1 MDLVC
6 GTRQGV
12 GQWFAWW
19 GGAGELFRNDAVAA
33 SQVVFVRMKIN
44 WQDLDTRDTSPWKDV
59 KKLMDFYWFKPL
71 NAPEIHCLTA
81 ENPFSE
87 LISL

>member
-33 SQVVFVRMKIN
+33 RQQVVLFDL
-44 WQDLDTRDTSPWKDV
+44 DLDTRDTSPWKDV